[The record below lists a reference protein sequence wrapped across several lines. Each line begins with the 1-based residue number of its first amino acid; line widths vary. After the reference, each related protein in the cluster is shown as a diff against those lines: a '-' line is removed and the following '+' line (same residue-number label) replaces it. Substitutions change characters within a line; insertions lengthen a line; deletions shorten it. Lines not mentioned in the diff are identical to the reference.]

1 MFIRPATEADR
12 RTILGLMRPRD
23 YNRINLRPACFLVAE
38 EEGKVIGIGQI
49 KRHRDGTPELA
60 SLVVAAERRGQ
71 GVGQA
76 LVRALVARHQG
87 PLYLFCLATLESF
100 YATLGFQ
107 QVARRQ
113 LPLTL
118 ALIHGLGNTVGR
130 IPMLWGAARLQII
143 AMQTAGTAKAG
154 TAVAAETT

>member
-12 RTILGLMRPRD
+12 SAILGLMRPRD
-23 YNRINLRPACFLVAE
+23 YNRVNLRPKCFLVAE
-38 EEGKVIGIGQI
+38 EEGVVIGIGQI
-49 KRHRDGTPELA
+49 KRHRDGTAELA

-71 GVGQA
+71 GIGHA

-100 YATLGFQ
+100 YAALGFQ
-107 QVARRQ
+107 QVARRH

-118 ALIHGLGNTVGR
+118 ALIHGLGNTFGR
-130 IPMLWGAARLQII
+130 LPQLWGGARLQVI
-143 AMQTAGTAKAG
+143 AMQTAGTAKIER
-154 TAVAAETT
+154 AVAAEIT